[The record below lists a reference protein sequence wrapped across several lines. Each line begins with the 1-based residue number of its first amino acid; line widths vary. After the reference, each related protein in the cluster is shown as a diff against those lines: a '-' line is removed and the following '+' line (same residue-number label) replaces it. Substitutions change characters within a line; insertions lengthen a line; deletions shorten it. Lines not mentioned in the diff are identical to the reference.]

1 MEKLNEMK
9 ENLYNK
15 KKEYERGIMVPSIH
29 SQILPIIIEI
39 YLSDLP
45 EDLQKNLLR
54 L

>member
-1 MEKLNEMK
+1 MEKLTVLK
-9 ENLYNK
+9 ENLNNK

-39 YLSDLP
+39 YLSNSA
-45 EDLQKNLLR
+45 EDLQKNLFR